1 MGVIWEVSLPEF
13 VFVTLILG
21 GGAAWLTSRAVALQ
35 WHRPLKAMFWM
46 IPLAAAVRFIH
57 FALFSGTLLSIQFYV
72 IDLVILVIIALLG
85 HRYTRSRQMW
95 RRYPWLYT
103 AAGPFSWRRKSAPTE
118 SDAVAS

>member
-13 VFVTLILG
+13 IFVTLILG

-35 WHRPLKAMFWM
+35 WHRPLKAVLWM

-57 FALFSGTLLSIQFYV
+57 FALFSGTLLSIWFYLV
-72 IDLVILVIIALLG
+72 DLAILIIFALLA

-103 AAGPFSWRRKSAPTE
+103 TGGPFSWRHKSASTG
-118 SDAVAS
+118 SDATAS